1 MKILLI
7 VIISLTLILIFAYG
21 YYGGFKKLNIQIT
34 LQGGETVVYEDIL
47 GDYRQTGIVMDK
59 VYYTLLNDYKIETFK
74 GYGKYI
80 DNPKKTETSKLR
92 SEAGCI
98 IEKKDLE
105 SLSGLSVNF
114 NKKILPVEKYI
125 TTEFPYKGKISVFFS
140 IMRVY
145 PLLNKFAKENNMNDT
160 GAVTE
165 IYDIPNKRILY
176 RKEID

>member
-7 VIISLTLILIFAYG
+7 VIISLIVVLVFMYG
-21 YYGGFKKLNIQIT
+21 YYGGFKKLNIQVT
-34 LQGGETVVYEDIL
+34 SQGGETVVYEDIL

-59 VYYTLLNDYKIETFK
+59 VYYELLNDYKIETFK

-98 IEKKDLE
+98 IENKDLE
-105 SLSGLSVNF
+105 EFSGLSVNF
-114 NKKILPVEKYI
+114 NKKILPVKKYI

-140 IMRVY
+140 IIRVY
-145 PLLNKFAKENNMNDT
+145 PLLNKFAMENNMNDT